1 MTRPTASRGGRR
13 RPNLTADL
21 VDRLTD
27 SIRQGFVRPG
37 EKLPTESAMV
47 DSYGVSRT
55 VVREAISRMQ
65 AAGLVETH
73 RGRGSFVLAVPSAG
87 PLEMGFTDVRTL
99 DDAVALVEFRTAVEI
114 EAAALAALRRTE
126 RDLADIHDAHERL
139 QASSERPD
147 RTMQADLAFH
157 LAIAA
162 GAHNHYF
169 GQLLRSFGPGL
180 MVMPAARVSDAAS
193 TADHLAVVAR
203 EHDEIYRAIERG
215 DPDSARAAVR
225 LHLSNTAGRLA

>member
-1 MTRPTASRGGRR
+1 MRDAGRG

-27 SIRQGFVRPG
+27 SIRRGFVRPG
-37 EKLPTESAMV
+37 EKLPSESAMV

-55 VVREAISRMQ
+55 VVREAISRLQ

-73 RGRGSFVLAVPSAG
+73 RGRGSFVLAIPSAA
-87 PLEMGFTDVRTL
+87 PLELGPADVRTL
-99 DDAVALVEFRTAVEI
+99 DDARELVEFRTAVEI
-114 EAAALAALRRTE
+114 EAAALAATRRTA
-126 RDLADIHDAHERL
+126 RDLADIREAHERL
-139 QASSERPD
+139 QRSAERPD

-157 LAIAA
+157 LAIAT

-169 GQLLRSFGPGL
+169 GHLLRSFGPGL
-180 MVMPAARVSDAAS
+180 MVLPPDRVADPDSI
-193 TADHLAVVAR
+193 ADHLAVVAR

-215 DPDSARAAVR
+215 DPDAARAAVR
-225 LHLSNTAGRLA
+225 LHLGNTAARLT